1 MTATSSGRTVGGEE
15 QQKARAVRGLG
26 NPMGRGPTA
35 SDREGRSAAAAA
47 GGVRVFE
54 GEPRLLEVALVV
66 QGDAVQVL
74 GAESV
79 HEAAYAGALDHD
91 VVVGGLVFD
100 AEAVFEARA
109 PARQH
114 ADAQAGGLGGHL
126 LLRHELADLDRGLV
140 GHGQGDGS
148 GTLRRRHCDPPVTCE
163 LRKSRR
169 PCQLSPH
176 EARALMR
183 LTPADWLVVA
193 LYFLFNIAVGLY
205 YKGRAGKSTAEYF
218 LSGRN
223 VPWWLAGTSM
233 VATTF
238 AADTPLVVTG
248 LVAQNGVAGNWLWWN
263 LLASGML
270 TVFFYA
276 RLWRRAGV
284 MTDIEFSEI
293 RYAGPP
299 AAFLR
304 GFRALYLGLLIN
316 CIILGWVNL
325 AMAKILQLVFGVSKG
340 DALWIVVGMIALTS
354 AISTLSGLW
363 GVLVTDLFQFV
374 IKMGMVIVLAV
385 VAVQAVGGIE
395 AMRVKLAAIDQLRGA
410 TTGGQGSVLSFVPDV
425 GSAWMP
431 MITFFVYI
439 AVNWW
444 ATWYPGAEPGGGG
457 YVAQRMLSAKDEKH
471 SLLATL
477 WFNIAHY
484 AVRPWPWILVAL
496 ASLILFPGLAD
507 PETGYI
513 WVLIDYLPSSLRG
526 LMIAAFAAAYM
537 STIATQLNW
546 GASYLINDFWRR
558 FVKREATDQ
567 YYVTASKVATVFLT
581 LISAVVTFYMGSI
594 GGAWKVL
601 IVTGAGTGGVLLL
614 RWYWWRI
621 NAWSEVSAMIAAFVV
636 SVTLQ
641 AGFGYDTDQ
650 PKQFALIMI
659 ATVAITTIVWLAVT
673 FLTAPESESTLVAY
687 YRRTRPSRTGWGAVA
702 ARAPDVRPSTD
713 GLANLLDWV
722 AGCVLVYGALFGVGK
737 LLLHDPL
744 PGILMLGLS
753 ALAGGVIYRDLSR
766 RGWSTVVE

>member
-1 MTATSSGRTVGGEE
+1 
-15 QQKARAVRGLG
+15 
-26 NPMGRGPTA
+26 
-35 SDREGRSAAAAA
+35 
-47 GGVRVFE
+47 
-54 GEPRLLEVALVV
+54 
-66 QGDAVQVL
+66 
-74 GAESV
+74 
-79 HEAAYAGALDHD
+79 
-91 VVVGGLVFD
+91 
-100 AEAVFEARA
+100 
-109 PARQH
+109 
-114 ADAQAGGLGGHL
+114 
-126 LLRHELADLDRGLV
+126 
-140 GHGQGDGS
+140 
-148 GTLRRRHCDPPVTCE
+148 
-163 LRKSRR
+163 
-169 PCQLSPH
+169 
-176 EARALMR
+176 MR
-183 LTPADWLVVA
+183 LDFLDWSIIA
-193 LYFLFNIAVGLY
+193 LYFAFNVAVGLY
-205 YKGRAGKSTAEYF
+205 YKRRAGRSTAEFF

-248 LVAQNGVAGNWLWWN
+248 LVAKNGIAGNWLWWN

-284 MTDIEFSEI
+284 MTDIEFSEL

-325 AMAKILQLVFGVSKG
+325 AMAKILQLVFSISKG
-340 DALWIVVGMIALTS
+340 EALWIVVGLIFLTS

-385 VAVQAVGGIE
+385 VAVNAVGGIE
-395 AMRVKLAAIDQLRGA
+395 AMKTKLVAAGRGSA
-410 TTGGQGSVLSFVPDV
+410 LGFVPEIGSV
-425 GSAWMP
+425 WMP
-431 MITFFVYI
+431 MVTFFVYI

-457 YVAQRMLSAKDEKH
+457 YVAQRMLSAKDERH

-496 ASLILFPGLAD
+496 ASLILFPGLKD

-513 WVLIDYLPSSLRG
+513 RVMIDYLPSSLRG
-526 LMIAAFAAAYM
+526 LMVAAFAAAFM

-546 GASYLINDFWRR
+546 GASYLVNDFYRR
-558 FVKREATDQ
+558 FVRRDAGEPHYVLASRLAT
-567 YYVTASKVATVFLT
+567 ALLTV
-581 LISAVVTFYMGSI
+581 ISAAVAFRIESI
-594 GGAWKVL
+594 GGAWKLL
-601 IVTGAGTGGVLLL
+601 IITGAGTGAVLLL

-621 NAWSEVSAMIAAFVV
+621 NAWSEVSAMITAFIV
-636 SVTLQ
+636 SVLLQ
-641 AGFGYDTDQ
+641 TVGGLDSDL
-650 PKQFALIMI
+650 PLDFARIVLV
-659 ATVAITTIVWLAVT
+659 TVAVTTVVWLVVT
-673 FLTAPESESTLVAY
+673 FATRPETDATLVAF
-687 YRRTRPSRTGWGAVA
+687 YRRTRPSRVGWGPVA
-702 ARAPDVRPSTD
+702 ARAPDVRPSAD
-713 GLANLLDWV
+713 GLANLLDWI

-753 ALAGGVIYRDLSR
+753 AIAGAVIYRDLTR
-766 RGWSTVVE
+766 RGWRTVVE

>member
-1 MTATSSGRTVGGEE
+1 
-15 QQKARAVRGLG
+15 
-26 NPMGRGPTA
+26 
-35 SDREGRSAAAAA
+35 
-47 GGVRVFE
+47 
-54 GEPRLLEVALVV
+54 
-66 QGDAVQVL
+66 
-74 GAESV
+74 
-79 HEAAYAGALDHD
+79 
-91 VVVGGLVFD
+91 
-100 AEAVFEARA
+100 
-109 PARQH
+109 
-114 ADAQAGGLGGHL
+114 
-126 LLRHELADLDRGLV
+126 
-140 GHGQGDGS
+140 
-148 GTLRRRHCDPPVTCE
+148 
-163 LRKSRR
+163 
-169 PCQLSPH
+169 
-176 EARALMR
+176 MR
-183 LTPADWLVVA
+183 LDFLDWSIIV
-193 LYFLFNIAVGLY
+193 LYFAFNVAVGLY
-205 YKGRAGKSTAEYF
+205 YKSRASRDTAEFF

-248 LVAQNGVAGNWLWWN
+248 LVARNGIAGNWLWWN

-284 MTDIEFSEI
+284 MTDIEFSEL

-304 GFRALYLGLLIN
+304 GFRAIYLGLLIN

-325 AMAKILQLVFGVSKG
+325 AMAKILQLVFTISKG
-340 DALWIVVGMIALTS
+340 EALWIVVGLIVLTS

-385 VAVQAVGGIE
+385 VAVNAVGGIE
-395 AMRVKLAAIDQLRGA
+395 ALKTKLLALDQVRAASGSR
-410 TTGGQGSVLSFVPDV
+410 GSVLSFVPDV

-431 MITFFVYI
+431 MLTFFVYI

-496 ASLILFPGLAD
+496 ASLILFPGLKD

-513 WVLIDYLPSSLRG
+513 RVMIDYLPSSLRG
-526 LMIAAFAAAYM
+526 LMVAAFAAAFM

-546 GASYLINDFWRR
+546 GASYLVNDFYRR
-558 FVKREATDQ
+558 FVRRDASEPHYVLASRLAT
-567 YYVTASKVATVFLT
+567 ALLTV
-581 LISAVVTFYMGSI
+581 ISAAVAFRIESI
-594 GGAWKVL
+594 GGAWKLL
-601 IVTGAGTGGVLLL
+601 IITGAGTGAVLLL

-621 NAWSEVSAMIAAFVV
+621 NAWSEVAAMITAFVV
-636 SVTLQ
+636 SVLLQ
-641 AGFGYDTDQ
+641 TVGGLDSDR
-650 PKQFALIMI
+650 PLDFARIVLV
-659 ATVAITTIVWLAVT
+659 TVAVTTVVWLVVT
-673 FLTAPESESTLVAY
+673 FATRPEMDATLVAF
-687 YRRTRPSRTGWGAVA
+687 YRRTRPSRLGWGPVA

-737 LLLHDPL
+737 LLLHETL
-744 PGILMLGLS
+744 PGILMLGVG
-753 ALAGGVIYRDLSR
+753 AIGGVVIYRDLSR
-766 RGWSTVVE
+766 RGWRSVVE

>member
-1 MTATSSGRTVGGEE
+1 
-15 QQKARAVRGLG
+15 
-26 NPMGRGPTA
+26 
-35 SDREGRSAAAAA
+35 
-47 GGVRVFE
+47 
-54 GEPRLLEVALVV
+54 
-66 QGDAVQVL
+66 
-74 GAESV
+74 
-79 HEAAYAGALDHD
+79 
-91 VVVGGLVFD
+91 
-100 AEAVFEARA
+100 
-109 PARQH
+109 
-114 ADAQAGGLGGHL
+114 
-126 LLRHELADLDRGLV
+126 
-140 GHGQGDGS
+140 
-148 GTLRRRHCDPPVTCE
+148 
-163 LRKSRR
+163 
-169 PCQLSPH
+169 
-176 EARALMR
+176 MR
-183 LTPADWLVVA
+183 LDLLDWSIIA
-193 LYFLFNIAVGLY
+193 LYFAFNVAVGLY
-205 YKGRAGKSTAEYF
+205 YKRRASRDTAEFF

-248 LVAQNGVAGNWLWWN
+248 LVARNGIAGNWLWWN

-284 MTDIEFSEI
+284 MTDIEFSEL

-304 GFRALYLGLLIN
+304 GFRAIYLGLLIN

-325 AMAKILQLVFGVSKG
+325 AMAKILQLVFTG
-340 DALWIVVGMIALTS
+340 IVVGLIVLTS

-385 VAVQAVGGIE
+385 VAVNAVGGIE
-395 AMRVKLAAIDQLRGA
+395 AMKAKLAVIDQVRA
-410 TTGGQGSVLSFVPDV
+410 TSGSGGSVLSFVPDV

-431 MITFFVYI
+431 MLTFFVYI

-457 YVAQRMLSAKDEKH
+457 YVAQRMLSAKDERH

-496 ASLILFPGLAD
+496 ASLILFPGLKD

-513 WVLIDYLPSSLRG
+513 RVMIDYLPSSLRG
-526 LMIAAFAAAYM
+526 LMVAAFAAAFM

-546 GASYLINDFWRR
+546 GASYLVNDFYRR
-558 FVKREATDQ
+558 FVRRDASEPHYVLASRLAT
-567 YYVTASKVATVFLT
+567 ALLTV
-581 LISAVVTFYMGSI
+581 ISAAVAFRIESI
-594 GGAWKVL
+594 GGAWKLL
-601 IVTGAGTGGVLLL
+601 IITGAGTGAVLLL

-621 NAWSEVSAMIAAFVV
+621 NAWSEVAAMITAFVV
-636 SVTLQ
+636 SVLLQ
-641 AGFGYDTDQ
+641 TVGGLDSDR
-650 PKQFALIMI
+650 PLDFARIVLV
-659 ATVAITTIVWLAVT
+659 TVAVTTVVWLVVT
-673 FLTAPESESTLVAY
+673 FVTRPETDATLVAF
-687 YRRTRPSRTGWGAVA
+687 YRRTRPSRLGWGPVA

-753 ALAGGVIYRDLSR
+753 AIAGAVIYRDLSR
-766 RGWSTVVE
+766 RGWRTVVE